1 MATAQILV
9 VEDENIIA
17 KDIQTSLKSLGYAVP
32 AVASSGKEA
41 IKKAAE
47 IRPDLV
53 LMDIV
58 LKGDMDGIEAA
69 EHMRDRYHIP
79 VIYLT
84 AYGDDQTLERA
95 RATEPFGYILKPFDE
110 RELHSTIK
118 MALYKSQMEK
128 KLKESEGWLSTTLQS
143 IGDAVIATDREDR
156 VVFMNPVAQ
165 SLTGWKQEDAVG
177 RDLKEVFHIINEQ
190 TQETVENP
198 VTKII
203 REGVAVGLANHTALV
218 ARDGTR
224 VPIEDCGS
232 PIKDAKGH
240 ILGIVLV
247 FHDITERKRSEEQIQ
262 RGLQRLSAL
271 HEVDLAITST
281 LELRVILEL
290 LLEKIDLFLPYQAA
304 TTVRLFDRKSGA
316 LEPIVCHNLDER
328 EWKSEEW
335 RTGRGLGQA
344 VVETKASLQVA
355 DIRTDPRAKDYDFF
369 RKRGLVSYLG
379 VPLIAKGE
387 VLGVLGFYTKAVRQF
402 TDEEVDFLKS
412 LGGQA
417 AIAIHNAQLYEE
429 IARQAAELEKA
440 SKVTS
445 EFLGVISH
453 ELKTPLNV
461 MMGYTGMIKEKILV
475 DQDRALGK
483 IAKSSNDLLAMIDS
497 ILDATRIESG
507 AISVRK
513 EGFDLKNFLSEL
525 KSFYDFPSDKGIGLV
540 WDYPS
545 ELPVI
550 KTDSVKLMHVLQNLI
565 NNAIKF
571 TDKGHVTVSARVRKS
586 SKQTAE
592 SGMWVQFNVADTGI
606 GIAEDALPYVFE
618 KFRQVDSSMKRSHGG
633 VGLGLH
639 IVKTF
644 VQMLGGEVEVESEL
658 GKGSTFTVTIPCES

>member
-1 MATAQILV
+1 MASAQILV

-17 KDIQTSLKSLGYAVP
+17 KDIQSSLKSLGYAVP

-47 IRPDLV
+47 IRPDLA

-79 VIYLT
+79 VVYLT

-95 RATEPFGYILKPFDE
+95 KATEPFGYILKPFDE
-110 RELHSTIK
+110 RELHGTIK

-143 IGDAVIATDREDR
+143 IGDAVIATDREGR

-203 REGVAVGLANHTALV
+203 REGAAVGLANHTALV
-218 ARDGTR
+218 ARDGSR

-232 PIKDAKGH
+232 PIKDAKGP
-240 ILGIVLV
+240 ILGVVLV

-262 RGLQRLSAL
+262 KGLQRLSAL

-290 LLEKIDLFLPYQAA
+290 LLEKIDLFLPYPAA

-344 VVETKASLQVA
+344 VVETKASLRVA
-355 DIRTDPRAKDYDFF
+355 DVRTDPRTKDYDFF
-369 RKRGLVSYLG
+369 RKHGLVSYLG

-387 VLGVLGFYTKAVRQF
+387 VLGVLGFYTEAARQF
-402 TDEEVDFLKS
+402 TDEEVDFLKT

-429 IARQAAELEKA
+429 IARQAVELEKA
-440 SKVTS
+440 SKVKS
-445 EFLGVISH
+445 EFLGIISH

-507 AISVRK
+507 AISVRR
-513 EGFDLKNFLSEL
+513 EGFDLGNFLREL
-525 KSFYDFPSDKGIGLV
+525 KSFYDFPSDKGVGLV

-545 ELPVI
+545 GLPVI
-550 KTDSVKLMHVLQNLI
+550 KTDGVKLRHVLQNLI

-571 TDKGHVTVSARVRKS
+571 TDKGHVTVSAGVREG

-592 SGMWVQFNVADTGI
+592 SGMWVQFKVADTGI

-618 KFRQVDSSMKRSHGG
+618 KFRQVDSSVKRSHGG

-644 VQMLGGEVEVESEL
+644 VRTLGGEIEVESEL